1 MLLNGLQD
9 RKKKTIKV
17 WLLEVVIIPN
27 IKYSARTATLR
38 VQYTVGRDPVD
49 QQVSLC
55 NAVSISGTS
64 VHCPKSKDMQLH
76 VKTK

>member
-38 VQYTVGRDPVD
+38 VEYTVGRDPVD

-64 VHCPKSKDMQLH
+64 VHCLKSKDM
-76 VKTK
+76 